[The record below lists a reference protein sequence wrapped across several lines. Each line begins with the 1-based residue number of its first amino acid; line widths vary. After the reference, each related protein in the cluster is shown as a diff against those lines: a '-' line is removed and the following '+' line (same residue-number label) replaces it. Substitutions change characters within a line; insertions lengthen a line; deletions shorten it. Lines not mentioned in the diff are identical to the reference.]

1 MRFIDTNIFLRYFT
15 GDDEV
20 KAKDV
25 LSLLK
30 RIDRNQEKAATN
42 LLVIFETIFTLESF
56 YKVKREEIKELLNP
70 ILELRGLSLAHK
82 DIISESLDLFCKK
95 NISFA
100 DAFNASFMKAFQLKE
115 IYSFDEDFD
124 KIEGIKRLEPSLNN
138 N

>member
-15 GDDEV
+15 GDDEA

-25 LSLLK
+25 LNLLK
-30 RIDRNQEKAATN
+30 KIDRNQEKAITN

-56 YKVKREEIKELLNP
+56 YKVKREEIRDLLSP
-70 ILELRGLSLAHK
+70 ILELRGLRLEHK
-82 DIISESLDLFCKK
+82 DIIADSLDLFCEK

-115 IYSFDEDFD
+115 IYSFDKDFD
-124 KIEGIKRLEPSLNN
+124 QIEGIKRLEPSFK
-138 N
+138 